1 MEGGGGGGRKE
12 EGGGG
17 SGNGGDKYSSIRLGS
32 EIGFI
37 FGALK

>member
-1 MEGGGGGGRKE
+1 MRRE

-17 SGNGGDKYSSIRLGS
+17 IGNGSDKYSFIRLGS